1 MSQTRLLPSS
11 PLRIAH
17 VMAGAASGGAE
28 LFYERLCMA
37 QHESGH
43 DVRAV
48 LRRDPARESRLK
60 AKGVRTEAMRFGGRL
75 DFMTTIRLRQ
85 SLTQFEPQIVIA
97 WMSRAARMLPKGPW
111 PMAGRLGGYYDLANY
126 RRCSDLIGNTRGL
139 ARWMIAQG
147 WPADNVHYLPN
158 FATDLSGVAPERP
171 PCVAEGQ
178 KFILALGRLHR
189 NKAFDVLIRA
199 MKALPGVHLVIA
211 GEGPER
217 EALTALAASEGVTD
231 RVHMPGWVQDSGAW
245 LKACDLLVCPSRIE
259 PLGNVVIE
267 ALSAARPIVA
277 SAIQGPEEVLSGT
290 EDGLLSPVEDP
301 QALAEAIGRV
311 LETPELAER
320 LARNGRAR
328 FEREFSAPTVLARWD
343 AFLSAMASRQSGA
356 ASACAALRALPAFP
370 VTSLTRSFLISWRRL
385 CVIADLMAKDFTR
398 RVQPPWCI
406 GVCRLSILRAARS
419 RSLRLDGSGRQ
430 WGDL

>member
-1 MSQTRLLPSS
+1 MSQTRLLPSF

-17 VMAGAASGGAE
+17 VMAGAPSGGAE

-43 DVRAV
+43 DVRAI
-48 LRRDPARESRLK
+48 LRRDPAREARLT
-60 AKGVRTEAMRFGGRL
+60 AKGVRTEALRFGGRL
-75 DFMTTIRLRQ
+75 DFMTTPRLRR
-85 SLTQFEPQIVIA
+85 SLTQFEPQVVIA

-126 RRCSDLIGNTRGL
+126 QRCSDLIGNTRGL
-139 ARWMIAQG
+139 AHWMLAEG
-147 WPADNVHYLPN
+147 WPADHVHYLPN
-158 FATDLSGVAPERP
+158 FATDLAGVAPERP
-171 PCVAEGQ
+171 SCVAEGQ

-199 MKALPGVHLVIA
+199 MKGLPGIHLVIA

-217 EALTALAASEGVTD
+217 EALTALAAGEGVSD

-267 ALSAARPIVA
+267 ALSAARPVVA

-311 LETPELAER
+311 LETPELAAR
-320 LARNGRAR
+320 LAHNGRLR

-343 AFLSAMASRQSGA
+343 EFLSAMASRQSGA
-356 ASACAALRALPAFP
+356 R
-370 VTSLTRSFLISWRRL
+370 
-385 CVIADLMAKDFTR
+385 
-398 RVQPPWCI
+398 
-406 GVCRLSILRAARS
+406 
-419 RSLRLDGSGRQ
+419 
-430 WGDL
+430 